1 MGLDNIVLELAVIFA
16 GAAIL
21 GTLFLYLR
29 QPIILAYIA
38 LGALLGPLGLKVLGD
53 AEHIERLS
61 HIGIILLLFLLGL
74 NLHPEK
80 LLQLFK
86 KTSAVTLG
94 TSLVFLL
101 LGMGTS
107 LLMGFSWK
115 DSLIV
120 GAAMMFSSTIVSL
133 KLTPTTTLHQK
144 HTGEMMISVLL
155 FQDILAILLIL
166 FVGGAG
172 ADGNGLVASFL
183 VVFKLVGLGLFAFLV
198 VKFVLMPLF
207 RRFDV
212 IREYF
217 FVASLGWCLL
227 MAELAYLL
235 GLSYEMGAFIG
246 GVAMA
251 AFPIALVI
259 SETLKP
265 LREFFLILFFFSIG
279 AKFDLFVTKNLFVP
293 GLVLAVVMMVAKPA
307 LFRIAF
313 KAIRE
318 EPRIAG
324 ELGVRLGQASEFSLL
339 VAYSAEKSGEISSSA
354 SYLIQTVVIFTF
366 VISTY
371 WVVSRY
377 QTPISSKSGL
387 RVD

>member
-94 TSLVFLL
+94 TSLAFLL